1 MYIYHVHS
9 EKLCDKIYQ
18 YKNKVYYLFFKN
30 KNKILWSILPHK
42 HISVFIDFKHG
53 EFFFYYKFI

>member
-18 YKNKVYYLFFKN
+18 YKNKVYYFSKT
-30 KNKILWSILPHK
+30 KKLWSILSRK

-53 EFFFYYKFI
+53 EFCFYYKFI

>member
-9 EKLCDKIYQ
+9 EKLCNKIYQ
-18 YKNKVYYLFFKN
+18 YKHKVYYLFFKN
-30 KNKILWSILPHK
+30 KKILWSILPCK

-53 EFFFYYKFI
+53 DFFFYFKFI

>member
-18 YKNKVYYLFFKN
+18 YKNKVYYLFFKI
-30 KNKILWSILPHK
+30 KNKIL
-42 HISVFIDFKHG
+42 
-53 EFFFYYKFI
+53 